1 MKKKKVNIIFINNY
15 QETKKFTFNDDILI
29 EKALKKYCKE
39 SDVELDSLFFL
50 VGGNTIQKEDFK
62 RPISSLKKHYIDTRS
77 SNDNSF
83 SLSSKIDIES
93 PNTLK
98 ILVYKNSFYEPIQ
111 SNQSNFFQKYYK
123 IFIIIGVIIVI
134 LCICIIMLFTIIFKT
149 KDDKKINPQINVLQD
164 TDKVIITNKSNI
176 EDENI
181 IKISDIEENIIPKIS
196 DIEEN
201 IIPKTSNIEEK
212 IIPKTSNIEE
222 KIIPKTSN
230 INEIIK
236 YICKDRCHLC
246 NNYQC
251 LECIQGYDLFKGD
264 CISYAFKG
272 VYTSDNDKEKI
283 KLFNSD
289 KTNNLLAM
297 KIDNNILSPIS
308 EYNIPINETINV
320 YYYIKENYSISL
332 SNIFENITRLVNFSF
347 NDLNIDFYNITE
359 MKRMFS
365 GCSSLYY
372 VDFYPFIGQNI
383 NDISGLFLQCQH
395 LSSINFST
403 FKPNSL
409 KYMNLTFYGCV
420 SLSSL
425 DLSNFNTQNV
435 IYMDSMF
442 NRCYQLTSLNL
453 SNFNTQNVI
462 SMSSMFSIC
471 ESLVALDLSNFNTQN
486 VTSMDRM
493 FYACSS
499 LSSIDLSSFNTEIV
513 IYMDWMLDLYSF
525 NTEIVIYMDLMFAEC
540 EGLTSLDLSNF
551 NTQNVIYMNSMFF
564 ICSSLSSLDLSNSNT
579 QKVISIVLVDH

>member
-1 MKKKKVNIIFINNY
+1 MILKKKFI
-15 QETKKFTFNDDILI
+15 
-29 EKALKKYCKE
+29 
-39 SDVELDSLFFL
+39 
-50 VGGNTIQKEDFK
+50 
-62 RPISSLKKHYIDTRS
+62 P
-77 SNDNSF
+77 
-83 SLSSKIDIES
+83 
-93 PNTLK
+93 
-98 ILVYKNSFYEPIQ
+98 
-111 SNQSNFFQKYYK
+111 
-123 IFIIIGVIIVI
+123 
-134 LCICIIMLFTIIFKT
+134 
-149 KDDKKINPQINVLQD
+149 
-164 TDKVIITNKSNI
+164 
-176 EDENI
+176 
-181 IKISDIEENIIPKIS
+181 KISDIEENIIPKIS
-196 DIEEN
+196 DIEEKIIPKISDIEEKIIPKISDIEEK

-212 IIPKTSNIEE
+212 IIPKTRNIEENIIPKTSNIEE
-222 KIIPKTSN
+222 NIIPKISDIEENIIPKTSN

-332 SNIFENITRLVNFSF
+332 SNFFENITRLVNFSF

-409 KYMNLTFYGCV
+409 KYMNLTFHSCV
-420 SLSSL
+420 S
-425 DLSNFNTQNV
+425 
-435 IYMDSMF
+435 
-442 NRCYQLTSLNL
+442 
-453 SNFNTQNVI
+453 
-462 SMSSMFSIC
+462 
-471 ESLVALDLSNFNTQN
+471 
-486 VTSMDRM
+486 
-493 FYACSS
+493 
-499 LSSIDLSSFNTEIV
+499 
-513 IYMDWMLDLYSF
+513 
-525 NTEIVIYMDLMFAEC
+525 
-540 EGLTSLDLSNF
+540 
-551 NTQNVIYMNSMFF
+551 
-564 ICSSLSSLDLSNSNT
+564 
-579 QKVISIVLVDH
+579 